1 MFLYIHLIVFYRK
14 HPKYNV
20 LFFIDRY
27 TMNNKKKNSPF
38 FNKYSFKNKMREQ
51 ANNVNDKVATI
62 GKPVTIG
69 KKKLKVPIN
78 KSKKQDAIFIVTPEY
93 RELVSM
99 NSSLG
104 EKGYTI
110 LKSALSPDDIAF
122 LKKDLTMKPI
132 TMGSKMFGVSPQGE
146 VEFPV
151 WRENDKKM
159 YLPRFYGIARYGEPA
174 ECKIGAS
181 IQGIDVVFTKEL
193 RDYQTNIIS
202 IYMNHVSNNNNNT
215 TNLEEVGTKGG
226 GAILEVPCGRG
237 KTVMAIKIVSELKVK
252 TLILVHKEFLMNQWI
267 ERLEEFLP
275 GARIGKIQGP
285 VFDIEGKDIVI
296 GMIQT
301 MYSRDFSSGA
311 LGSFGLTII
320 DEVHRIG
327 SEEFSKT
334 LLKTVTPYMLGIS
347 ATVERKD
354 GLAKLL
360 YHFIGPKIYS
370 EERAKDE
377 IVSVRGI
384 EFVSRD
390 TEFSATEYDFRGMPK
405 YSTMISKLCD
415 FGPRTDFI
423 TKCLMDLFIERSAKE
438 LELEELEG
446 EGEEQE
452 GEGEEQEER
461 EHGLQV
467 MVLAHNR
474 SLLTAL
480 YDRIIHRGFAT
491 VGYYVGG
498 MKESDLKVTE
508 GKQIVLA
515 TYAMAAEA
523 LDIKTLSVL
532 VMATP
537 KTDIEQSVG
546 RILRSKHE
554 NPIIIDIID
563 SHDTFQNQWRTR
575 KRFYKKCNYRIL
587 YAKSIGYIGFPLGFE
602 SSSSWKTD
610 FEPKSLTMPFN
621 SSLKDKT
628 DNSSDKERT
637 CLLDVDQFSE

>member
-1 MFLYIHLIVFYRK
+1 
-14 HPKYNV
+14 
-20 LFFIDRY
+20 
-27 TMNNKKKNSPF
+27 MNLQKKRSPF
-38 FNKYSFKNKMREQ
+38 FNKYNCKREPTTNKNNGSK
-51 ANNVNDKVATI
+51 I
-62 GKPVTIG
+62 IKPV
-69 KKKLKVPIN
+69 
-78 KSKKQDAIFIVTPEY
+78 DYFTPEY
-93 RELVSM
+93 KESVASQ
-99 NSSLG
+99 SSLG

-110 LKSALSPDDIAF
+110 LKSALTEDDVAF
-122 LKKDLTMKPI
+122 LKKDLTMKPVS
-132 TMGSKMFGVSPQGE
+132 MGAKMFGAAPDGD

-151 WRENDKKM
+151 WRENDKKI
-159 YLPRFYGIARYGEPA
+159 YLPRFYGCMRYGEPA
-174 ECKIGAS
+174 ECKIGS
-181 IQGIDVVFTKEL
+181 QIQGIDVAFTKEL
-193 RDYQTNIIS
+193 RDYQTNIIG
-202 IYMNHVSNNNNNT
+202 IYMDHVSNHGNK
-215 TNLEEVGTKGG
+215 VG

-285 VFDIEGKDIVI
+285 IFDIEGKDIVI

-301 MYSRDFSSGA
+301 MYSRDFSAGA

-390 TEFSATEYDFRGMPK
+390 TDFSATEYDFRGMPK

-423 TKCLMDLFIERSAKE
+423 TTCLMDLFVERSAKDATRNT
-438 LELEELEG
+438 EEY
-446 EGEEQE
+446 
-452 GEGEEQEER
+452 QEEPDQQYQL

-480 YDRIIHRGFAT
+480 YERIVHRGFAT

-498 MKESDLKVTE
+498 MKESDLKITE

-523 LDIKTLSVL
+523 LDIKSLSVL

-554 NPIIIDIID
+554 NPIIVDIID

-575 KRFYKKCNYRIL
+575 KKFYKKCNYRIL
-587 YAKSIGYIGFPLGFE
+587 YAKSSGYMGFSPGFE
-602 SSSSWKTD
+602 SSSTWKTD
-610 FEPKSLTMPFN
+610 FEPKSLSL
-621 SSLKDKT
+621 SSSSFLSSKNKT
-628 DNSSDKERT
+628 NDSCEKERT
-637 CLLDVDQFSE
+637 CLLNVDEFSD